1 MSRRLPPRTR
11 FRRPAWAVSVGVG
24 LAVIGFVAAAQWNS
38 SLGRQEFVTSAQ
50 RVLVSEAEQLQR
62 QQEQLRAEITDA
74 DARLRA
80 FQEESEG
87 SQTALDALNAEVAE
101 VRLAAGLTDVV
112 GPGMVIEIADSLR
125 PVPEGERPA
134 DYIVL
139 VDDLRD
145 IVTALWG
152 SGAEAITIAGGSAD
166 GVSTNAERLVGTSSI
181 YGVGSSILVNTAF
194 LSPPFRIE
202 AIGPEGLH
210 DRFLAHP
217 SYLSRV
223 ARRIE
228 AFGLQFASEP
238 RDELQLPAFIGNTRL
253 RWGAPLSEEVPQ

>member
-1 MSRRLPPRTR
+1 VSRRLPPRSR
-11 FRRPAWAVSVGVG
+11 FARPAWAVSVGLG
-24 LAVIGFVAAAQWNS
+24 LAVIGFIGAAQWNS

-62 QQEQLRAEITDA
+62 QQEQLRAEITEAED
-74 DARLRA
+74 RLRT

-87 SQTALDALNAEVAE
+87 SQTTLDALNTQVAAA
-101 VRLAAGLTDVV
+101 RLASGLSEVT
-112 GPGMVIEIADSLR
+112 GPGVVIEIADSLR
-125 PVPEGERPA
+125 PVPEGERPT

-145 IVTALWG
+145 LVTALWG
-152 SGAEAITIAGGSAD
+152 SGAEAITIAGGSAE
-166 GVSTNAERLVGTSSI
+166 GISANPERLVATSSI

-210 DRFLAHP
+210 ERFLAHP
-217 SYLSRV
+217 SYLGRV
-223 ARRIE
+223 AQRIE
-228 AFGLQFASEP
+228 VYGLQFASEA
-238 RDELQLPAFIGNTRL
+238 RDELTLPAFIGNTRL
-253 RWGAPLSEEVPQ
+253 RWGAPASEEAVR